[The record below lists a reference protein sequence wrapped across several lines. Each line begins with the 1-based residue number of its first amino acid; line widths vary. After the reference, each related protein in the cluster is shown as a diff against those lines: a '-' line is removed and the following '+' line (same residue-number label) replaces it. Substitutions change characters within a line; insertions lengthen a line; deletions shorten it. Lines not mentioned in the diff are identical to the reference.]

1 MNATALLSTAPGEVT
16 REIYFNAGNS
26 KIVVYI
32 LLALSLSFFFITLA
46 RRIRLWRKGKGEMR
60 TDRLIHRILMLFKY
74 VIFQKKVMKE
84 KGPGLIHSLIFFG
97 FLGLFLVT
105 ATITIQEDVTW
116 LFFDHRFLKGTPY
129 LIWSL
134 CGDIFGVALF
144 LGLVFAIIRRYINRP
159 ERLDTR
165 GVDTFTLALLVVIV
179 LTGFAAEAV
188 RIVMTNFPA
197 FEIYSPVGFFLAKSL
212 PLMSDT
218 ALEWIHYGN
227 WLLHVVSSFLFIALL
242 ATGKVGHVIVSTLN
256 IFFMNLENES
266 AERKF
271 ALPLIDPKE
280 FETAESFGVSRA
292 EEFTWKHLMDSDA
305 CTRCGRCQDNCP
317 AWLTEKPLSPKKLI
331 NDVKSNMDATI
342 PILLKGKNTEP
353 LSTSSLIG
361 DSIKEDEFWSC
372 TNCGA
377 CMETC
382 PVMIEHVP
390 KMIDLRRYKVLME
403 GDMAPELQTTFMNLE
418 GNFNPYG
425 FAFAERGDW
434 LACEESVDVKVMAE
448 NADVEYLYF
457 VGSAASYDKRNQ
469 KVAIAFVQIMKKAG
483 ISIGILGP
491 EEADSG
497 DAALRG
503 GNEYLFQALAA
514 QNLETFMTYGVT
526 KIICTCPHD
535 YNVLKKEYRKFASH
549 GVASDGSPLEYN
561 FEVLHHTEI
570 LASLIR
576 GKRITLTGEIKKTVT
591 YHDSC
596 FLGRYNEIYEAPR
609 YILKS
614 IPGIQL
620 VEMSRH
626 HEESFCCGAG
636 GGRMFIEE
644 HLGNRI
650 NHFRTR
656 NAEATGASHIVT
668 ACPFCMTMLTDGP
681 AELGID
687 TLKTADIAEIVL
699 QVME

>member
-1 MNATALLSTAPGEVT
+1 MNATALLSTAPQEIT

-32 LLALSLSFFFITLA
+32 LLGLSFSFFFMTLA

-60 TDRLIHRILMLFKY
+60 TDRLIHRIMMLFKY
-74 VIFQKKVMKE
+74 VIFQKKVIKE
-84 KGPGLIHSLIFFG
+84 KGPGVIHSLIFFG

-134 CGDIFGVALF
+134 CGDVFGMALF
-144 LGLVFAIIRRYINRP
+144 LGLVFATIRRYINRP
-159 ERLDTR
+159 KRLDTR
-165 GVDTFTLALLVVIV
+165 GVDTFMLALLMVIV

-188 RIVMTNFPA
+188 RIVITGFPA
-197 FEIYSPVGFFLAKSL
+197 FEIYSPIGFFLAKSL
-212 PLMSDT
+212 PDMSSS
-218 ALEWIHYGN
+218 ALKWIHYSN
-227 WLLHVVSSFLFIALL
+227 WLFHVVSSFLFIALL
-242 ATGKVGHVIVSTLN
+242 ATGKVGHVIISTLN

-271 ALPLIDPKE
+271 TLPLIDPKE
-280 FETAESFGVSRA
+280 FETAESFGVSRV

-317 AWLTEKPLSPKKLI
+317 AWLTEKPLSPKKI
-331 NDVKSNMDATI
+331 IIDVKSNMEQRI
-342 PILLKGKNTEP
+342 PLLLKGKNTES
-353 LSTSSLIG
+353 LDTSSLIG
-361 DSIKEDEFWSC
+361 DSVKEEEFWSC

-377 CMETC
+377 CMEAC
-382 PVMIEHVP
+382 PVMIEHIP
-390 KMIDLRRYKVLME
+390 KIIDLRRYKVLME
-403 GDMAPELQTTFMNLE
+403 GEMAPELQTTFMNLE
-418 GNFNPYG
+418 NNFNPYG

-434 LACEESVDVKVMAE
+434 LASEEGVKVSMMAK
-448 NADVEYLYF
+448 NSDVEYLYF
-457 VGSAASYDKRNQ
+457 VGSAASYDKKNQ
-469 KVAIAFVQIMKKAG
+469 KVAIAFVKIMEKAG

-514 QNLETFMTYGVT
+514 QNMETFMTYGVK

-535 YNVLKKEYRKFASH
+535 YNVLKKEYKKFAAL
-549 GVASDGSPLEYN
+549 GITSDGSPLEYD
-561 FEVLHHTEI
+561 FEVFHHTEI
-570 LASLIR
+570 LAKLIR
-576 GKRITLTGEIKKTVT
+576 DKKISLTDKIKETVT

-596 FLGRYNEIYEAPR
+596 FLGRYNEIYAAPR

-614 IPGIQL
+614 IPGIKL

-626 HEESFCCGAG
+626 HGESFCCGAG

-656 NAEATGASHIVT
+656 DAEATGASRIIT

-687 TLKTADIAEIVL
+687 TLETEDIAKLVL
-699 QVME
+699 RVMN